1 MQENNLCFFLFF
13 KPFYTGSESASGTDG
28 RTHFGCHDDE
38 SRWEGK
44 SKHLMF
50 TCVQMREL
58 DAYW

>member
-1 MQENNLCFFLFF
+1 MVFPIFIQ
-13 KPFYTGSESASGTDG
+13 GSVSASGTDG
-28 RTHFGCHDDE
+28 RAHFGCHDDE

-50 TCVQMREL
+50 TCVQMRAL